1 MNFKPLYDNVLIKR
15 VEAVKQTK
23 YGLYIPDSAKEKPL
37 EGNIIA
43 MGSGRIT
50 DGKVVA
56 LSVKVGDN
64 VLFGKYAGTEL
75 KLDGIEYLLMKESDI
90 LGILN

>member
-23 YGLYIPDSAKEKPL
+23 SGLYIPDSAKEKPL
-37 EGNIIA
+37 EGNIVA
-43 MGSGRIT
+43 MGSGRVT

-56 LSVKVGDN
+56 LTVKVGDK

-75 KLDGIEYLLMKESDI
+75 KLDGVEYLLMKESDI
-90 LGILN
+90 LGILS